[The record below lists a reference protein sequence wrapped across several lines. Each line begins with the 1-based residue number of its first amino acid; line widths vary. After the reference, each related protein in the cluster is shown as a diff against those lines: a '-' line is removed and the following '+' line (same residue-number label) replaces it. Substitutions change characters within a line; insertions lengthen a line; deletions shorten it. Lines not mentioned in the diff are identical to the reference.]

1 MGSLSNI
8 SLADF
13 RKFLLHI
20 GCARIR
26 KSGGHEMW
34 ARKGMR
40 RSIALQTHIDPVPE
54 RIIRQSIRNLDMTRE
69 EFEGIMQTL

>member
-8 SLADF
+8 SLAEF
-13 RKFLLHI
+13 RKFLLHV

-34 ARKGMR
+34 ARQGMR
-40 RSIALQTHIDPVPE
+40 RSITLQTHIDPIPE
-54 RIIRQSIRNLDMTRE
+54 RIVRQSLRNLDITRE
-69 EFEGIMQTL
+69 EFEAMIQTL